1 VEGDVDWLK
10 KRLPRQTELSTV
22 ILVLLLSCSKSAA
35 DQHQIDS
42 LTAALSTL
50 PQDTARVMTLTRLAY
65 ELFRSDPERTRSYGE
80 DALNLATMLDFKEG
94 IARSHRI
101 IGIYH
106 WARGD
111 YREALRSHLTSLQL
125 SEEMEDHEN
134 LAMCYNNIGAIYHRQ
149 TYYERAIEFYL
160 KALSHY
166 EALNDSASIATAYN
180 NIGTVMRHQGEHD
193 KALDYYL
200 RALDIYGKVGSSSQV
215 ATSYYNIGVI
225 YLDRELYD
233 KALEYYEKTLEIRK
247 ETGDKRGMATSLQVM
262 GAVYRRLNELEKALS
277 YYQESLVLARELG
290 EKNLMG
296 IDLVTIGNMVLTMGD
311 LEQAAVYLRQGLAV
325 ANEAGARHIA
335 LDAYYGLSRLYERKG
350 DYKSALENYRHY
362 AAMDD
367 SIYDADRARQVAE
380 LQRKYETE
388 QLEGEIQ
395 LLNLDNQRKDAE
407 IRRRH
412 EELSKQR
419 AVAYSMITIF
429 VLVLIFSFLL
439 YRQYSQKKRTNVLLE
454 KQNLQLI
461 EQQDLLSAQRDELEL
476 LNATKD
482 KFFAIIAHDLRNPL
496 TALVSTTRSLS
507 EGIQLLS
514 KDETQLHMT
523 MLNRSAQR
531 LFNLVENL
539 LQWAVSQTEGMQ
551 YYQKETNLS
560 TIVNDVL
567 LLFGSDADAA
577 NVSISTEIDSDITV
591 STDSNMLR
599 VVLRNLIG
607 NAIKFSDEGGVVSVK
622 AGTVDDA
629 VEVSITDSGI
639 GISEDECET
648 LFQIDAKASSGR
660 GTREKGTGL
669 GLILCKE
676 FVSKMGG
683 RIWVD
688 SEVERGSTFHF
699 TIPHDGS
706 APAVDS

>member
-1 VEGDVDWLK
+1 MDWLQ
-10 KRLPRQTELSTV
+10 KRLRDQAELSTV
-22 ILVLLLSCSKSAA
+22 ILVLLFLVCNMATA
-35 DQHQIDS
+35 DQQRIDS
-42 LTAALSTL
+42 LSVVLSTL
-50 PQDTARVMTLTRLAY
+50 PQDTTRVMTLTRLAY

-80 DALNLATMLDFKEG
+80 EALNLATKLDFKEG

-111 YREALRSHLTSLQL
+111 YREALKSHLTSLQL

-180 NIGTVMRHQGEHD
+180 NIGTVMRHQGEYD

-225 YLDRELYD
+225 YLDRQLYD
-233 KALEYYEKTLEIRK
+233 KALEYYEKTLDIRK
-247 ETGDKRGMATSLQVM
+247 ETGDKSGMATCLQVM
-262 GAVYRRLNELEKALS
+262 GAVYRRLNQLEKALS
-277 YYQESLVLARELG
+277 YYQESLVLARQLG
-290 EKNLMG
+290 DKNLMG
-296 IDLVTIGNMVLTMGD
+296 IDLVTIGNLVLTMGD
-311 LEQAAVYLRQGLAV
+311 LEQAAVYLKQGLSV
-325 ANEAGARHIA
+325 ASEGGARHIA
-335 LDAYYGLSRLYERKG
+335 VDAYYGLSELYERQG
-350 DYKSALENYRHY
+350 DYKSALEHYRHY

-388 QLEGEIQ
+388 QLEGEIN

-412 EELSKQR
+412 EELAKQR
-419 AVAYSMITIF
+419 AMAYSMITIF
-429 VLVLIFSFLL
+429 VVVLIFSILL
-439 YRQYSQKKRTNVLLE
+439 YRQYSQKKRANVLLE

-496 TALVSTTRSLS
+496 TALLSTTRSLS
-507 EGIQLLS
+507 DGIQLLS
-514 KDETQLHMT
+514 KNETKLHMT
-523 MLNRSAQR
+523 MLNKSAQR

-539 LQWAVSQTEGMQ
+539 LQWAVSQTEVMRHKQ
-551 YYQKETNLS
+551 EKINLS

-567 LLFGSDADAA
+567 LLFGADADAGDI
-577 NVSISTEIDSDITV
+577 SISNEIDSDITV
-591 STDSNMLR
+591 STDSDMLR

-607 NAIKFSDEGGVVSVK
+607 NAIKFSDEGGVVSIK
-622 AGTVDDA
+622 AGAHDDT

-639 GISEDECET
+639 GISEDERET

-660 GTREKGTGL
+660 GSRDKGTGL

-688 SEVERGSTFHF
+688 SEVERGSTFRF
-699 TIPHDGS
+699 TIPRDGS
-706 APAVDS
+706 IPTIDR